1 MPVYEYSVYCYGS
14 SFCLS
19 FCLCMM
25 SIVYVAYRFDWFS
38 GREIYGGYCG
48 GVPPLPIPNRAVK
61 PACADGTAMQCGR
74 VGGCRFFE
82 YILEAGV
89 PDGMPAS
96 FLCFLKRGYEKRG
109 CIKME
114 EVRFAQK
121 SHKSIHSVYQH
132 FDLLDLYRFV
142 GFLVRRTTEFLF
154 WHTLFFIVS
163 KKSRCTQLLSIRKQ
177 WRFIYFISYDV
188 CWFNII

>member
-38 GREIYGGYCG
+38 DREIYGGYCG

-74 VGGCRFFE
+74 VGGCLFFE
-82 YILEAGV
+82 FILEAGV
-89 PDGMPAS
+89 PDRSTRLFLLEGQKGMAKGWGKLTLLNRRENKES
-96 FLCFLKRGYEKRG
+96 CEDKEDRENLALGWEQGKLRGMEWMGRQGISAGTKDIRNSGMTRRVSVDCFGWNRD
-109 CIKME
+109 I
-114 EVRFAQK
+114 
-121 SHKSIHSVYQH
+121 
-132 FDLLDLYRFV
+132 
-142 GFLVRRTTEFLF
+142 
-154 WHTLFFIVS
+154 
-163 KKSRCTQLLSIRKQ
+163 CTNEYINN
-177 WRFIYFISYDV
+177 
-188 CWFNII
+188 C